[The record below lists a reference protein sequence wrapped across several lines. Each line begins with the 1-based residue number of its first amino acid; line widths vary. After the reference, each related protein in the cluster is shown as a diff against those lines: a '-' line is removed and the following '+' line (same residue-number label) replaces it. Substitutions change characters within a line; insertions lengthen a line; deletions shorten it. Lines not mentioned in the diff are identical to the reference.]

1 MTYQPRQPEFPYFPP
16 KPRRP
21 YVHRAQVNDAISQ
34 ALICLADQWEKGRG
48 IYPMARLFTAKNAN
62 GNPTGFVSTTCP
74 KLAEASL
81 ARIAAHPKPQEIP
94 HDT

>member
-16 KPRRP
+16 KSRRP

-34 ALICLADQWEKGRG
+34 ALIYLADQWEKGRG
-48 IYPMARLFTAKNAN
+48 ITLTVPSSTAKDAS
-62 GNPTGFVSTTCP
+62 GNPPGFVLTTCP
-74 KLAEASL
+74 KSTVASH
-81 ARIAAHPKPQEIP
+81 ARIATHPKPQEIP